1 MLNISKS
8 VILNG
13 TISIDND
20 VVVHMNATINTNGG
34 NGANVSKTIMNQDL
48 YDKNRESVRL
58 EIDTFESE
66 VYKIEDSMMDV
77 VEPVMETL
85 SRKVVK

>member
-1 MLNISKS
+1 MLNMSKNI
-8 VILNG
+8 ILNG
-13 TISIDND
+13 TISIDNE
-20 VVVHMNATINTNGG
+20 VVIHMNATINTNGG

-48 YDKNRESVRL
+48 YNKNRESVRL
-58 EIDTFESE
+58 EMDAFESE

-77 VEPVMETL
+77 VEPASELL